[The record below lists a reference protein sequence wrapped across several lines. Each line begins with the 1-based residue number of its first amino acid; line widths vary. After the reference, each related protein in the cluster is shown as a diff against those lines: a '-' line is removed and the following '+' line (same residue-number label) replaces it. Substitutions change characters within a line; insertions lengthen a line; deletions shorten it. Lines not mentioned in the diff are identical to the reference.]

1 MKPLEDTQTRGGV
14 CRCDPKEAS
23 YWIADVWVGMMGLVN
38 LNDADELGLEVT
50 IQLLAKGI

>member
-1 MKPLEDTQTRGGV
+1 M

>member
-1 MKPLEDTQTRGGV
+1 M

-23 YWIADVWVGMMGLVN
+23 CWIADVWVGVMGLVN